1 MPQDM
6 LGKTAYVYLRKS
18 RMEEGLETYGNSI
31 KTAPG
36 GNTGGA
42 PKRKERLK

>member
-18 RMEEGLETYGNSI
+18 RMEEGLET
-31 KTAPG
+31 AEVL
-36 GNTGGA
+36 
-42 PKRKERLK
+42 RKHHQALDECA